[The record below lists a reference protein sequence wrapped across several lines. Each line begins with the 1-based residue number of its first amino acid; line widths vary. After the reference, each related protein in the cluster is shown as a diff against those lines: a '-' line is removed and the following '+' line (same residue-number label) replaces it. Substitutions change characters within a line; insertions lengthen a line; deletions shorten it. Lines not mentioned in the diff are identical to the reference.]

1 MYLMLN
7 VNRMRVLR
15 EIADRGSIAAAA
27 AALYMSPSAVSQQM
41 STLERETGAE
51 LLEPAGR
58 GVRLTPI
65 GERLVKHTERVLA
78 VLEEAQAEVDAV
90 SRGVA
95 GRLHTCAFPTAAR
108 ALLVPAL
115 ARVRR
120 DYPRLDLA
128 MTDLEPEESIP
139 LLKTDELD
147 IVLTYEFDQLR
158 LLEDPG
164 VERVELMSEPMAIA
178 LPASHRLAAGPV
190 RIADLRDEQWVVG
203 RDGSPFLDI
212 QVRVANEAGFQPRVD
227 LQSNDYQVIL
237 AAVEAGL
244 GVALVA
250 PLARFADYPGVVFR
264 QPTDLEVRRYIAAVI
279 RRGSSGSPAIAA
291 LLRALR
297 DVARE
302 RVATSPFAGVRAD

>member
-15 EIADRGSIAAAA
+15 EIAGRGSIAAAA

-41 STLERETGAE
+41 STLEREAGAE
-51 LLEPAGR
+51 LLERAGR

-120 DYPRLDLA
+120 DYPQLDLA

-139 LLKTDELD
+139 LLKTGELD
-147 IVLTYEFDQLR
+147 ILLTYEFDQLR

-164 VERVELMSEPMAIA
+164 VERIELMSEPMAIA
-178 LPASHRLAAGPV
+178 LPTSHRLAAGPV

-203 RDGSPFLDI
+203 RDGSPFLEI

-250 PLARFADYPGVVFR
+250 PLARFADYPGVAFR
-264 QPTDLEVRRYIAAVI
+264 QPTDLEVRRYVAAVI
-279 RRGSSGSPAIAA
+279 RRGSSGSPAVAA
-291 LLRALR
+291 VLQALR

-302 RVATSPFAGVRAD
+302 RVAASPFAGVRAD